1 MLDLLRGLRV
11 LDLTTVVLGPYAT
24 QMLGDLGAEVIKV
37 EPPTGDVFRAVR
49 PGRSD
54 SMGAGFLGC
63 NRNKKS
69 VALDLRD
76 PAGRDAFLRL
86 VETVDVVVHN
96 MRPKSTQKLG
106 IDFEACRARNPGI
119 IYCYSSGFGQE
130 GAYADEPAYDD
141 TIQAAAGLAHL
152 NADAEGTPRFL
163 RTIIADKVGGLHL
176 AIAVLGAVFARER
189 DGAARCIEAPM
200 FESLVSFLMV
210 EQLAGMSFDPPLG
223 GTGYERLTSPY
234 RKPFA
239 TRDGFVSILPYTANH
254 WARFLE
260 LVGHDE
266 LARDPRV
273 TDSVERSRNIDM
285 LYGII
290 EAQAPNRTTDQWIAA
305 LKERDVPCARVN
317 RLDDLFDNEHLK
329 QVGMFNYVDHPTEG
343 RVRTVRTPFRDG
355 TGQEKGDRPAP
366 SLGADTRAILGEAGF
381 GEADIAALMAS
392 GAAGVG
398 R

>member
-24 QMLGDLGAEVIKV
+24 QMLGDLGAEVLKV
-37 EPPTGDVFRAVR
+37 EPPAGDVFRAVR

-54 SMGAGFLGC
+54 DMGAGFLGC

-69 VALDLRD
+69 IALDLRD
-76 PAGRDAFLRL
+76 PAGREAFLRL

-96 MRPKSTQKLG
+96 MRPKSAQKLG
-106 IDFEACRARNPGI
+106 VDFEACRARNPAVV
-119 IYCYSSGFGQE
+119 YCYASGFGQQ
-130 GAYADEPAYDD
+130 GPYADEPAYDD
-141 TIQAAAGLAHL
+141 TIQAVSGLAHL
-152 NADAEGTPRFL
+152 NADSEGAPRFL

-176 AIAVLGAVFARER
+176 AVAVLAAVAARQR

-223 GTGYERLTSPY
+223 GTGYERLNSPY

-239 TRDGFVSILPYTANH
+239 TRDGFISILPYTAAH

-260 LVGHDE
+260 LVGYGE
-266 LARDPRV
+266 LAHDPRV

-285 LYGII
+285 LYEII
-290 EAQAPNRTTDQWIAA
+290 EAQAPKRTTDEWME
-305 LKERDVPCARVN
+305 LLRTRDVPCARVN
-317 RLDDLFDNEHLK
+317 RLGDLFGNEHLK
-329 QVGMFNYVDHPTEG
+329 EVGMFNHIDHPTEG
-343 RVRTVRTPFRDG
+343 RTLSVRTPFRDIESAG
-355 TGQEKGDRPAP
+355 SADRAAP
-366 SLGADTRAILGEAGF
+366 SLGADTRSILGEAGF
-381 GEADIAALMAS
+381 DDAEIARLIAS
-392 GAAGVG
+392 GAAGAAA
-398 R
+398 